1 MMMLTVS
8 LISARFSFLLRTF
21 SGDSAPLSGSLRAVS
36 PLQELR
42 LLRQTVITELLAPP
56 DSRADRKQR
65 VPAAPALSA

>member
-21 SGDSAPLSGSLRAVS
+21 RDSAPLSGSLRAVS

-42 LLRQTVITELLAPP
+42 LLRQTVITELFAPP